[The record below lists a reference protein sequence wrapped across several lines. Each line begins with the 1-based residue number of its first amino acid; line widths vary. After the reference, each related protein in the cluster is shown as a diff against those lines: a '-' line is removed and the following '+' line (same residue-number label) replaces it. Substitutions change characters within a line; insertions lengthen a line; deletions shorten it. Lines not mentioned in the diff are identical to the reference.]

1 MNLVERQRTFYYKRA
16 RNSKSHQSYGVIA
29 LSSRLKAESISGL
42 FFQFCVFFFTYA
54 IFSSFTGTL
63 EAYDLIKND
72 QVSAS
77 QTYNMAKFI
86 YTLFSIDQGDFEEA
100 DITINKRKIGKV
112 EYVADIKHLQWYLL
126 FKRGK
131 LRIIYKENDFL

>member
-1 MNLVERQRTFYYKRA
+1 MWV
-16 RNSKSHQSYGVIA
+16 
-29 LSSRLKAESISGL
+29 
-42 FFQFCVFFFTYA
+42 FFTYA
-54 IFSSFTGTL
+54 IFSYLLGTP

-77 QTYNMAKFI
+77 QTYNMAKFL

-100 DITINKRKIGKV
+100 DLTINKRKIGKV

-126 FKRGK
+126 FKRG
-131 LRIIYKENDFL
+131 N